1 MTAFITFILLAP
13 GRTAHRATTKSVV
26 QHLIARESIPHVGN
40 GNQDH
45 LSSCILSSVPR
56 VSNTH
61 CHFATYV
68 SGPVSADIVQQIW
81 PRILSLSVASELPAI
96 FIYKKHNLIRVSN
109 NISLLKVNFPLLDVV
124 ERQVEWRQKR
134 QSGTDLDQNISSN
147 KLGLRQE
154 LCTG

>member
-61 CHFATYV
+61 CHFATCV
-68 SGPVSADIVQQIW
+68 SAMTSGPS
-81 PRILSLSVASELPAI
+81 PPTLSSRFGPEFYPCQSP
-96 FIYKKHNLIRVSN
+96 
-109 NISLLKVNFPLLDVV
+109 VNFPLYLYT
-124 ERQVEWRQKR
+124 K
-134 QSGTDLDQNISSN
+134 ST
-147 KLGLRQE
+147 
-154 LCTG
+154 T